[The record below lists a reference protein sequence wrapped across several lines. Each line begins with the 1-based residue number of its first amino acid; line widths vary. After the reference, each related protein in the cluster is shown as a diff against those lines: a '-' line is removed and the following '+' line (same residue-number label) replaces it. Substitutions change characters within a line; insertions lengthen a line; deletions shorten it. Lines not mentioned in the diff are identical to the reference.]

1 MGVKFRNIKT
11 GKVYATWDATFC
23 KGVACSDCPLGEYNR
38 AEGDDCWT
46 YLCEN
51 PEESEKVGYEPI
63 YDEAPERIPMGDTGF
78 VRDAKAGKGRMDL
91 LPWRAIIELSRHCEV
106 GAINYGE
113 RNIDKG
119 APLHSLLD
127 SGARHLAKY
136 MSGEQDED
144 HLRAACW
151 NLMWALNQRYTHP
164 ELNDTP
170 WPDYKEGKHD
180 KGNEAESH

>member
-11 GKVYATWDATFC
+11 GEVYNDWVYAPCGHTDGC
-23 KGVACSDCPLGEYNR
+23 KCCPISIHNNGR
-38 AEGDDCWT
+38 HIVCWS
-46 YLCEN
+46 YADKF
-51 PEESEKVGYEPI
+51 PESIRQFGYEPI
-63 YDEAPERIPMGDTGF
+63 YDEAPERIPVGDTGF
-78 VRDAKAGKGRMDL
+78 VRDAKVGKGRMDL
-91 LPWRAIIELSRHCEV
+91 LPWKAIVELSKHCEV
-106 GAINYGE
+106 GAIHYGE

-136 MSGEQDED
+136 MSGDQDED

-164 ELNDTP
+164 NLNDTP
-170 WPDYKEGKHD
+170 WSDYKETTQ
-180 KGNEAESH
+180 EV